1 MSRWLESVP
10 LPNVRGRGS
19 PDLAFLLHRLAVQL
33 HPPFL
38 ASNAPACLTKFYGL
52 QRAEIMEN
60 RNTAQNMSM
69 HAELVLEGNRTLL
82 LCFAAITNK

>member
-1 MSRWLESVP
+1 
-10 LPNVRGRGS
+10 
-19 PDLAFLLHRLAVQL
+19 
-33 HPPFL
+33 
-38 ASNAPACLTKFYGL
+38 
-52 QRAEIMEN
+52 MEN